1 MAKTINK
8 DTPSEPDPIRFEL
21 GEIHDR
27 LNSIEVTLAKLTQ
40 AVIGDKAFGQKGL
53 VEQVNEHRKY
63 IEGDKALKN
72 KFIGGSLVIGVVWT
86 ALLKFWDKI
95 FS

>member
-1 MAKTINK
+1 MAKTNREVSEE
-8 DTPSEPDPIRFEL
+8 DTIRYEL
-21 GEIHDR
+21 QEIHDR

-63 IEGDKALKN
+63 IENDKALKN
-72 KFIGGSLVIGVVWT
+72 KFIGGSLVIGVLWT

-95 FS
+95 FG

>member
-1 MAKTINK
+1 MAKTNREVSEE
-8 DTPSEPDPIRFEL
+8 DTIRYEL
-21 GEIHDR
+21 QEIHDR

-63 IEGDKALKN
+63 IENDKALKN

-95 FS
+95 FG

>member
-1 MAKTINK
+1 MAKTNREVSEE
-8 DTPSEPDPIRFEL
+8 DTIRYEL
-21 GEIHDR
+21 QEIHDR

-63 IEGDKALKN
+63 IENDKALKN
-72 KFIGGSLVIGVVWT
+72 KFIGGSLVIGVIWT

>member
-8 DTPSEPDPIRFEL
+8 DTSSEQDPIRFEL
-21 GEIHDR
+21 QEIHDR
-27 LNSIEVTLAKLTQ
+27 LNSIELTLAKLTQ

-63 IEGDKALKN
+63 IEGDKDLKN

>member
-1 MAKTINK
+1 MAKTNREVSEE
-8 DTPSEPDPIRFEL
+8 DTIRYEL
-21 GEIHDR
+21 QEIHDR

-63 IEGDKALKN
+63 IENDKALKN

>member
-1 MAKTINK
+1 MAKTIHK
-8 DTPSEPDPIRFEL
+8 DTPSEHDPIRYEL
-21 GEIHDR
+21 QEIHDR

-63 IEGDKALKN
+63 IENDKALKN
-72 KFIGGSLVIGVVWT
+72 KFIGGSLVIGVLWT

-95 FS
+95 FG

>member
-1 MAKTINK
+1 MAKQNREV
-8 DTPSEPDPIRFEL
+8 SEEETLRYEL
-21 GEIHDR
+21 QEIHDR

-63 IEGDKALKN
+63 IENDKALKN
-72 KFIGGSLVIGVVWT
+72 KFIGGSLIIGVFWT